1 MQKREGL
8 WVLHIVVLCSNSTGV
23 INLTYVKVK
32 SLLLVLTLVC
42 LGRICNL
49 KSYLIFTLS
58 FQDQN
63 SHCETNIQPCSL
75 CC

>member
-32 SLLLVLTLVC
+32 SLLLVLHLFALVGFAISKV
-42 LGRICNL
+42 LPDFYIIISRS
-49 KSYLIFTLS
+49 KF
-58 FQDQN
+58 
-63 SHCETNIQPCSL
+63 SL
-75 CC
+75 